1 MKKQQ
6 KLQLRPFQKEDVLAI
21 RQYNYNVLIANA
33 PGTGKTIECLAAI
46 ALDRKKLCPVIIV
59 APASVVGSWYNEARK
74 WCKWAK
80 VCVVENRKMR
90 LPKQTC
96 HIYVI
101 SWSLLADRGR
111 DLLYRK
117 PQLIIAD
124 EAHMA
129 KNLDAIRS
137 RALYGLT
144 KRIPH
149 KLLLTGTPLI
159 NSMAELET
167 LKQFFGTPNP
177 PMIRRLLADVAPD
190 VPPKQRLILPVY
202 LPPRIAEE
210 YRYAVEEFEEW
221 LVQALKARM
230 DDGEAERTARRALAA
245 AALVKI
251 GYLRRICGFGK
262 VDAAVAFAARAVR
275 IGEPVVFFA
284 EHGAIIQRLSVLLK
298 KANLRHCKLIGSTP
312 KLKRTEMI
320 KKFQDGEF
328 PIFIGSKAASTG
340 ITLHKAAHLV
350 FIESY
355 YTSADLDQA
364 EDRIRRI
371 GQKRP
376 TNIWYLHARGTI
388 DDRIA
393 AIIARKR
400 RLVEEAIGSEDIAE
414 TPEKNVMDLM
424 ANWSKQVSAPVYKD
438 GDSLLGLGKALPPM
452 PLQSESYQVLF
463 KGKRWSKRAVV
474 QWAKMNGYSLRK
486 VEQLTNGYR
495 ATVNSPLSFVA
506 GTFKSFKVSGEISII
521 KGHPRNK
528 RNKYRRRKTGYMT
541 LMSGGKKRRKKRRA
555 KA

>member
-1 MKKQQ
+1 M
-6 KLQLRPFQKEDVLAI
+6 
-21 RQYNYNVLIANA
+21 
-33 PGTGKTIECLAAI
+33 
-46 ALDRKKLCPVIIV
+46 
-59 APASVVGSWYNEARK
+59 
-74 WCKWAK
+74 
-80 VCVVENRKMR
+80 
-90 LPKQTC
+90 
-96 HIYVI
+96 
-101 SWSLLADRGR
+101 LADRGR

-129 KNLDAIRS
+129 KNIDAIRS

-159 NSMAELET
+159 NSVSELET

-190 VPPKQRLILPVY
+190 IPPKKRLVLPVY
-202 LPPRIAEE
+202 LPPQIAEE

-221 LVQALKARM
+221 LLQALKSRM
-230 DDGEAERTARRALAA
+230 EDGEAERTATRALAA

-262 VDAAVAFAARAVR
+262 VDAALAFASRAVR

-284 EHGAIIQRLSVLLK
+284 EHGAIIQRLSYLLK

-312 KLKRTEMI
+312 KSKRTEMI

-376 TNIWYLHARGTI
+376 TSIWYLHAKGTI

-393 AIIARKR
+393 SIIARKR
-400 RLVEEAIGSEDIAE
+400 RIVDEAIGTEDIGE
-414 TPEKNVMDLM
+414 TPENNVMELM
-424 ANWSKQVSAPVYKD
+424 AYWSKQVSAPVYRD
-438 GDSLLGLGKALPPM
+438 GDSLLGLGKSLPPM
-452 PLQSESYQVLF
+452 PLQRESYQVIF
-463 KGKRWSKRAVV
+463 KGKRWSRKSVSE
-474 QWAKMNGYSLRK
+474 WAKMNGYSLKK
-486 VEQLTNGYR
+486 VEQITGGYR
-495 ATVNSPLSFVA
+495 GTLNSPLSFVS
-506 GTFKSFKVSGEISII
+506 GQFTSFKVSSDISII
-521 KGHPRNK
+521 KGKPRIK
-528 RNKYRRRKTGYMT
+528 RGKGKRKKTGYMK
-541 LMSGGKKRRKKRRA
+541 LMRAGKRSRKKRRRA
-555 KA
+555 KV